1 MHSEEILSTLY
12 STFDK
17 TRLDPI
23 LTTFKSN
30 ELLYDFYH
38 TRIFEIITETLSNS
52 QSQAISALSHK
63 NTELTRLNTVLQQQL
78 QQLQSNYTTLSQK
91 NKTTATALTH
101 VEQQIKSKDETTQ
114 SLTLTV
120 SQLETQNAM
129 LLAQIEELQNENKN
143 NLDKINELISVLN
156 AKENELNNKN
166 EQINFFKQNLQLIKT
181 KQHELTSSLNGMI
194 EQNYELKNELEVKNN
209 DLSELVNKI
218 EELKLEFQKKRSDIN
233 KEVDMLR
240 NENENVLKVK
250 IKALKNKLREKL
262 AIINK
267 LTSSTMD
274 VGDGD
279 GDDND
284 DMHYSDSLGRNL
296 QYQMTTAG
304 NLLYD

>member
-1 MHSEEILSTLY
+1 
-12 STFDK
+12 
-17 TRLDPI
+17 
-23 LTTFKSN
+23 
-30 ELLYDFYH
+30 
-38 TRIFEIITETLSNS
+38 
-52 QSQAISALSHK
+52 
-63 NTELTRLNTVLQQQL
+63 
-78 QQLQSNYTTLSQK
+78 
-91 NKTTATALTH
+91 
-101 VEQQIKSKDETTQ
+101 
-114 SLTLTV
+114 
-120 SQLETQNAM
+120 M
-129 LLAQIEELQNENKN
+129 LLAQIEELQTENKN
-143 NLDKINELISVLN
+143 NLNKINELINVLN

-181 KQHELTSSLNGMI
+181 KQHELTNSLNGMI

-233 KEVDMLR
+233 KEVEMLR

-250 IKALKNKLREKL
+250 IKALKNKLREKI

-274 VGDGD
+274 VGD

>member
-23 LTTFKSN
+23 LTAFKSN

-52 QSQAISALSHK
+52 QSQAISSLSHE
-63 NTELTRLNTVLQQQL
+63 NTELTRLNTSLQQQL
-78 QQLQSNYTTLSQK
+78 QHLKSTYTTLS
-91 NKTTATALTH
+91 NETKT
-101 VEQQIKSKDETTQ
+101 KDETTQ
-114 SLTLTV
+114 SLSLTV
-120 SQLETQNAM
+120 TQLETQNAM
-129 LLAQIEELQNENKN
+129 LLAQIEELQTENKN
-143 NLDKINELISVLN
+143 NLNKINELVNVLN

-181 KQHELTSSLNGMI
+181 KQHELTNSLNGMI

-218 EELKLEFQKKRSDIN
+218 EELKLEFQKKRNDIN
-233 KEVDMLR
+233 KEVEMLR

-250 IKALKNKLREKL
+250 IKALKNKLREKI

-274 VGDGD
+274 VGD

>member
-1 MHSEEILSTLY
+1 MQSEEILSTLY

-23 LTTFKSN
+23 LTAFKSN

-52 QSQAISALSHK
+52 QSQAISSLSHE
-63 NTELTRLNTVLQQQL
+63 NTELTRLNTSLQQQL
-78 QQLQSNYTTLSQK
+78 QHLKSTYTTLS
-91 NKTTATALTH
+91 NETKT
-101 VEQQIKSKDETTQ
+101 KDETTQ
-114 SLTLTV
+114 SLSLTV
-120 SQLETQNAM
+120 TQLETQNAM
-129 LLAQIEELQNENKN
+129 LLAQIEELQTENKN
-143 NLDKINELISVLN
+143 NLNKINELINVLN

-181 KQHELTSSLNGMI
+181 KQHELTNSLNGMI

-233 KEVDMLR
+233 KEVEMLR

-250 IKALKNKLREKL
+250 IKALKNKLREKI

-274 VGDGD
+274 VGD

>member
-38 TRIFEIITETLSNS
+38 TRIFEIITETLSNA
-52 QSQAISALSHK
+52 QSQAISALSHE
-63 NTELTRLNTVLQQQL
+63 NTELTRLNSDLQQKL
-78 QQLQSNYTTLSQK
+78 QQLQSNYTTLSNE
-91 NKTTATALTH
+91 NKTAATAINH
-101 VEQQIKSKDETTQ
+101 IEQQIKSKDETNQ
-114 SLTLTV
+114 SLSLTV
-120 SQLETQNAM
+120 TQLETQNAM
-129 LLAQIEELQNENKN
+129 LHAQIEELKNENKN

-156 AKENELNNKN
+156 AKEK
-166 EQINFFKQNLQLIKT
+166 QINFFKQNLQQIKT
-181 KQHELTSSLNGMI
+181 KQHELTCSLNEMI
-194 EQNYELKNELEVKNN
+194 EQNYELKNELDIKNN

-218 EELKLEFQKKRSDIN
+218 EELKLEFQKKRNNIN

-250 IKALKNKLREKL
+250 IQALKNKLREKI

-267 LTSSTMD
+267 LTSSSSSAIHD
-274 VGDGD
+274 N
-279 GDDND
+279 DDN

>member
-23 LTTFKSN
+23 LTAFKSN

-52 QSQAISALSHK
+52 QSQAISSLSHE
-63 NTELTRLNTVLQQQL
+63 NTELTRLNTSLQQQL
-78 QQLQSNYTTLSQK
+78 QHLQSTYTTLS
-91 NKTTATALTH
+91 NETKT
-101 VEQQIKSKDETTQ
+101 KDETTQ
-114 SLTLTV
+114 SLSLTV
-120 SQLETQNAM
+120 TQLETQNAM

-143 NLDKINELISVLN
+143 NLNKINELVNVLN

-181 KQHELTSSLNGMI
+181 KQHELTNSLNGMI

-218 EELKLEFQKKRSDIN
+218 EELKLEFQKKRNDIN
-233 KEVDMLR
+233 KEVEMLR

-250 IKALKNKLREKL
+250 IKALKNKLREKI

-267 LTSSTMD
+267 LTTTTSVHGED
-274 VGDGD
+274 GGDDDGD
-279 GDDND
+279 G